1 MLKIFKRK
9 DYNEYLFSIYEEKIK
24 DNYYQNEI
32 AYYGLRYIKNE
43 KRIILLNGHLLNRNE
58 YVNQVPLYEL
68 AFNDNNI
75 FKEIKKKIKRR
86 IKFLNKK
93 TSQILS
99 QSDFLIIV
107 LLQEIEKCEKE
118 LKEII

>member
-75 FKEIKKKIKRR
+75 FKEIKKIKRR